1 MMDNRNKEIIKM
13 IGGASNTAVS
23 LLVDDKINV
32 NEWEDIFNYIK
43 KVVNMKEVEDFIIPM
58 MLDTLC
64 NTLML
69 LEEKKITKEQFH
81 KFMELNN

>member
-1 MMDNRNKEIIKM
+1 M